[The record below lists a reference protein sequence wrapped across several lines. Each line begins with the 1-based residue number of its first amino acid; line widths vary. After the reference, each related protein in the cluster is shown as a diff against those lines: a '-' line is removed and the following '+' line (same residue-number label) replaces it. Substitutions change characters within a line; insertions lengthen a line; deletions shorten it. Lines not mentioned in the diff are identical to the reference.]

1 MTTMD
6 WFFAF
11 SSFLLLIVA
20 CSGSEQRSSAVL
32 EAIHTVLEMIQ
43 RDIKNVNQDI
53 KDIKGKNLK
62 KTDWFKQCRMISDHA
77 HIQSH
82 NHTAMLNGQMKFH
95 G

>member
-1 MTTMD
+1 MGNQPIRMMKRRNSLTTMD

-32 EAIHTVLEMIQ
+32 EAIHTVLGMIQ

-53 KDIKGKNLK
+53 KDIKGNTEKR
-62 KTDWFKQCRMISDHA
+62 WVG
-77 HIQSH
+77 
-82 NHTAMLNGQMKFH
+82 LNNA
-95 G
+95 